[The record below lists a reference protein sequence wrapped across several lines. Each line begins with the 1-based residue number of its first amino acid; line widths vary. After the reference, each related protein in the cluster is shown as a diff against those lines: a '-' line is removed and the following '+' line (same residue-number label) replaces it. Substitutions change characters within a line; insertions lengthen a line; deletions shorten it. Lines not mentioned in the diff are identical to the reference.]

1 MVHLSEEGTNI
12 SNAIWTAARLINQ
25 HTQELLKAEQK
36 LFVHVQQLLLD
47 V

>member
-12 SNAIWTAARLINQ
+12 SNTFWTATRLINQ
-25 HTQELLKAEQK
+25 HTQELLKAEEK